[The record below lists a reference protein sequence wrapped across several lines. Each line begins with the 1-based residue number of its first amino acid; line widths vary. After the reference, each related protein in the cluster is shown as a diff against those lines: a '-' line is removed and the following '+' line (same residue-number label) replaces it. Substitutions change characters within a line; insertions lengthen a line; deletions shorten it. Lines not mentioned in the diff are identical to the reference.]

1 MTSTSLSNGGDATGA
16 TTTKHPSP
24 EKMTVFRPP
33 IVRSSVNAL
42 NRALFTKKINLA
54 AAAINDSRTISKYRK
69 TLTGTRDILTVERI
83 SPIVPHPD
91 TALRQQGKK
100 CILLEPHVKAECKWC
115 MFLVTHTML
124 ILMIAPETWGPTIQ
138 EGVQS
143 EELSVM
149 PYELELGYD
158 YWSFREFLTLAICCR
173 LY

>member
-16 TTTKHPSP
+16 TTTTKHPSP

-54 AAAINDSRTISKYRK
+54 AATINDSRNISKYRK

-100 CILLEPHVKAECKWC
+100 CILLEPHVKPECKWY
-115 MFLVTHTML
+115 
-124 ILMIAPETWGPTIQ
+124 ILPHIMHDADIHDSARDMGSYHPGRS
-138 EGVQS
+138 S
-143 EELSVM
+143 ERGAECHAV
-149 PYELELGYD
+149 
-158 YWSFREFLTLAICCR
+158 
-173 LY
+173 

>member
-1 MTSTSLSNGGDATGA
+1 MTSPSLSNGGDATGA

-91 TALRQQGKK
+91 TTLRQQGKK
-100 CILLEPHVKAECKWC
+100 CILLEPHVKAECKW
-115 MFLVTHTML
+115 
-124 ILMIAPETWGPTIQ
+124 
-138 EGVQS
+138 
-143 EELSVM
+143 
-149 PYELELGYD
+149 
-158 YWSFREFLTLAICCR
+158 
-173 LY
+173 